1 MKPVLRGRHFHVDV
15 DADARLVRAT
25 RTALPFA
32 AVDEMQRA
40 HKELLRAVAP
50 FSDHGLLLDVRLG
63 PARSDPEYETG
74 LASLRRQIT
83 ERFPRV
89 AILVR
94 SAAGG
99 LQARRLARADGV
111 TMRIF
116 QDEDAALK
124 YLTPPTS

>member
-1 MKPVLRGRHFHVDV
+1 MEQLLRGRHFHVDV
-15 DADARLVRAT
+15 DAETRLVRAT

-32 AVDEMQRA
+32 SVDEMQRA
-40 HKELLRAVAP
+40 HKELLRAVARLA
-50 FSDHGLLLDVRLG
+50 DHALLLDVRLA

-89 AILVR
+89 AVLVK
-94 SAAGG
+94 SAVGG
-99 LQARRLARADGV
+99 LHARRLARADGV

-116 QDEDAALK
+116 QDEAAALE
-124 YLTPPTS
+124 YLERPT